1 MLGLGFGQ
9 LISHT
14 LFAAVETA
22 ASVAAETAVLR
33 AWSFEASGTGCAEKV
48 LLGWHRHWIVPGGA
62 VVV

>member
-1 MLGLGFGQ
+1 MLGLGFRQ

-33 AWSFEASGTGCAEKV
+33 AWLFEASGTGCARKGV
-48 LLGWHRHWIVPGGA
+48 AWLAPALDCARRCNC
-62 VVV
+62 